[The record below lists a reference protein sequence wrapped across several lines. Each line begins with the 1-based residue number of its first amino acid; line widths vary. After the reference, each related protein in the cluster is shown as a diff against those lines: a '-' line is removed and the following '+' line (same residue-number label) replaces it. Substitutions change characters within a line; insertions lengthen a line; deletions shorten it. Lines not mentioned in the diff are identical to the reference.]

1 MKKFFGWLLII
12 AGIGN
17 FIGNFA
23 KASAN
28 RPDAFQ
34 DIVYGI
40 GFFGLGIY
48 LLTSSKSK
56 KDDEK
61 PDLPANNS

>member
-1 MKKFFGWLLII
+1 MKEFFGWLFLL

-34 DIVYGI
+34 DIGYGI
-40 GFFGLGIY
+40 GFLGLGIY
-48 LLTSSKSK
+48 LSSTAKSK
-56 KDDEK
+56 KDSEK
-61 PDLPANNS
+61 TDLPTKNS